1 MTAVVF
7 VPVDLFD
14 VLAVVVV
21 VIVLIDVLEINV
33 LLVGLSVVYRDVVV
47 VVGLCVMVVDDDTI
61 VVDGTDELVGGVE
74 LLVVDFMVDAINVAI
89 IEIISTNLW
98 NNN

>member
-1 MTAVVF
+1 VF
-7 VPVDLFD
+7 V
-14 VLAVVVV
+14 VLAVV
-21 VIVLIDVLEINV
+21 VLIDVLEINV
-33 LLVGLSVVYRDVVV
+33 LLVGLSVVCRDVVV
-47 VVGLCVMVVDDDTI
+47 VVGLCVMVVDEDTI

-74 LLVVDFMVDAINVAI
+74 LLVVDCMVDAINVAI

>member
-1 MTAVVF
+1 MLT
-7 VPVDLFD
+7 
-14 VLAVVVV
+14 VVVV
-21 VIVLIDVLEINV
+21 AIAWLFVIIDVLEINV

-47 VVGLCVMVVDDDTI
+47 VVGLCVLVVDEDTI

-74 LLVVDFMVDAINVAI
+74 LLVGDCMVDAINVAI

-98 NNN
+98 SNN

>member
-1 MTAVVF
+1 M
-7 VPVDLFD
+7 
-14 VLAVVVV
+14 LAVV
-21 VIVLIDVLEINV
+21 VLIDVLEINV

-74 LLVVDFMVDAINVAI
+74 LLVVDCMVDAINVAI

-98 NNN
+98 SNN

>member
-1 MTAVVF
+1 MF
-7 VPVDLFD
+7 V
-14 VLAVVVV
+14 VLAVV
-21 VIVLIDVLEINV
+21 VLIDVLEINV
-33 LLVGLSVVYRDVVV
+33 LLVGLSVVCRDVVV

-74 LLVVDFMVDAINVAI
+74 LLVVDCMVDAINVAI

-98 NNN
+98 SNN

>member
-1 MTAVVF
+1 M
-7 VPVDLFD
+7 
-14 VLAVVVV
+14 LAVV
-21 VIVLIDVLEINV
+21 VLIDVLEINV

-61 VVDGTDELVGGVE
+61 VVDGTDEVVGGVE
-74 LLVVDFMVDAINVAI
+74 LLVVDCMVDAINVAI

>member
-1 MTAVVF
+1 M
-7 VPVDLFD
+7 
-14 VLAVVVV
+14 LAVV
-21 VIVLIDVLEINV
+21 VLIDVLEINV

-74 LLVVDFMVDAINVAI
+74 LLVVDCMVDAINVAI

>member
-1 MTAVVF
+1 MF
-7 VPVDLFD
+7 V
-14 VLAVVVV
+14 VLAVV
-21 VIVLIDVLEINV
+21 VLIDVLEINV
-33 LLVGLSVVYRDVVV
+33 LLVGLSVVCRDVVV
-47 VVGLCVMVVDDDTI
+47 VVGLCVMVVDEDTI

-74 LLVVDFMVDAINVAI
+74 LLVVDCMVDAINVAI